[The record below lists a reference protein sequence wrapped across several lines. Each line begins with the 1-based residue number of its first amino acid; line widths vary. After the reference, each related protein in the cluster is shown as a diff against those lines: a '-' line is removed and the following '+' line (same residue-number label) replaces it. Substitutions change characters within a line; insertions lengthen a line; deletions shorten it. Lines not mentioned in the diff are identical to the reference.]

1 MLYNKVLRG
10 LEDEVVFHLEG
21 EGKGE
26 DKDSLLN
33 NLQILTRTIL
43 TDFSEQSSEKTEVVF
58 NMVPSKYQELLLF

>member
-10 LEDEVVFHLEG
+10 LEDKIIFHLKG

-33 NLQILTRTIL
+33 NLQVLTKTV
-43 TDFSEQSSEKTEVVF
+43 TDFSE
-58 NMVPSKYQELLLF
+58 